1 MMTTREDIL
10 NFLKE
15 NRIRFRKEFHI
26 SKIGLF
32 GSYARNEQMQ
42 NSDIDLIFEFDEN
55 ANHLFAT
62 KETVR
67 QLISNQFGTNVD
79 LCREKY
85 IKSYFKE
92 SILKDAIF
100 I

>member
-1 MMTTREDIL
+1 MTTRADIL

-15 NRIRFRKEFHI
+15 IQLRFRTENHI

-32 GSYARNEQMQ
+32 GSYARNEQKQ
-42 NSDIDLIFEFDEN
+42 NSDIDLIFEFNEN

-67 QLISNQFGTNVD
+67 ELISKQFGTNVD

-85 IKSYFKE
+85 IKSFFKE

>member
-1 MMTTREDIL
+1 MTSREEIL

-15 NRIRFRKEFHI
+15 HKTEFQGQYHI
-26 SKIGLF
+26 YKIGLF
-32 GSYARNEQMQ
+32 GSYAPNEQKQ
-42 NSDIDLIFEFDEN
+42 NSDIDLIFEFDET
-55 ANHLFAT
+55 ASGLFQI
-62 KETVR
+62 KEKVR
-67 QLISNQFGTNVD
+67 ELISNKFGTKVD